1 MKQKSKRGQFP
12 TAPFSCNRLT
22 TNKQNTE
29 TQVKVMNF
37 LTQIN
42 DKFFKIVTPILVVAL
57 LSLIPFYY
65 QTIAAVDQNVQK
77 IDKLEEN
84 HAKMDE
90 EIDDISF
97 VLGTMNERIKSN
109 EKRLE
114 RIEKKIDY
122 LIENK

>member
-1 MKQKSKRGQFP
+1 M
-12 TAPFSCNRLT
+12 
-22 TNKQNTE
+22 E
-29 TQVKVMNF
+29 TQVRLMNF
-37 LTQIN
+37 LNQLN
-42 DKFFKIVTPILVVAL
+42 DKFLKIVTPILVVAL

-65 QTIAAVDQNVQK
+65 QTIAAVDQNAEK

-84 HAKMDE
+84 HAKIDE

-122 LIENK
+122 LIESK